1 MKHVASYAP
10 AFAAGLL
17 GFAVGGW
24 QAGNHSQ
31 AWRLRLEEAES
42 RLAHFQKER
51 AAERLRQESELAT
64 LRSALSEARISREET
79 QSPTP
84 QGPGE
89 QSLSFQSTDS
99 SAPSRAL
106 RELLAKPRLAGLE
119 LEYGRLFERFGLSP
133 GDREE
138 FKRLLAERVSLEE
151 TFGLGAEL
159 SPADQEA
166 ALNRTQAA
174 LDASDRKIRTFLN
187 NEQDYLAYKRW
198 EASKPEHP
206 VLTGVLATG
215 EPLGH
220 AQEDAL
226 LDLMVVARERERLEP
241 FAAGSNAS
249 RQPSSPDIQRFLGDF
264 DRSSEQLLKEA
275 AAFLSAKQL
284 AALRTIRQ
292 QQRAQHEVGLKML
305 SLAPR

>member
-17 GFAVGGW
+17 GLAVGRR
-24 QAGNHSQ
+24 QAGNHTQ
-31 AWRLRLEEAES
+31 VGRLRLEEAES
-42 RLAHFQKER
+42 RLAHFEKER
-51 AAERLRQESELAT
+51 AAERLRQEGELAT
-64 LRSALSEARISREET
+64 LRNDLSEARQRLSRQET

-89 QSLSFQSTDS
+89 QSLSFRSTDP
-99 SAPSRAL
+99 SAHSQAL

-119 LEYGRLFERFGLSP
+119 LEYGRLFERFGLTP
-133 GDREE
+133 GEREE

-151 TFGLGAEL
+151 PFGPGSER
-159 SPADQEA
+159 SSADQEA

-198 EASKPEHP
+198 ETSKSEHP
-206 VLTGVLATG
+206 VLVGVLATG

-220 AQEDAL
+220 PQEDAL
-226 LDLMVVARERERLEP
+226 MDLMVVARERERLEP

-249 RQPSSPDIQRFLGDF
+249 RQPPASIAGHP
-264 DRSSEQLLKEA
+264 
-275 AAFLSAKQL
+275 
-284 AALRTIRQ
+284 ALP
-292 QQRAQHEVGLKML
+292 G
-305 SLAPR
+305 

>member
-10 AFAAGLL
+10 VLAAGLL
-17 GFAVGGW
+17 GLALGAW
-24 QAGNHSQ
+24 QAGKHTQ

-42 RLAHFQKER
+42 RLAHFEKER
-51 AAERLRQESELAT
+51 ASERLRQEGELAT
-64 LRSALSEARISREET
+64 LRNALAEARQRISRQET

-89 QSLSFQSTDS
+89 QSLSFRSTEHS
-99 SAPSRAL
+99 QAL

-151 TFGLGAEL
+151 PFGLGAEL

-166 ALNRTQAA
+166 ALNRMQAA
-174 LDASDRKIRTFLN
+174 LDASDQNIRAFLN

-226 LDLMVVARERERLEP
+226 LDLMVAASARELLEP
-241 FAAGSNAS
+241 FAPGSNAS
-249 RQPSSPDIQRFLGDF
+249 RQSSSPDIQRFLGDF
-264 DRSSEQLLKEA
+264 DRSSEQLLQEA
-275 AAFLSAKQL
+275 GNLLSAKQL

-305 SLAPR
+305 SLAPQ